1 MATSSMGML
10 RLTSIKKQEVHEM
23 VAFIVCDKVDT
34 KQIISS
40 WEGTIDLLRE
50 DDNITILCI
59 NGKR

>member
-1 MATSSMGML
+1 
-10 RLTSIKKQEVHEM
+10 M

-34 KQIISS
+34 NQVISS
-40 WEGTIDLLRE
+40 WKGTIDLLRK

>member
-1 MATSSMGML
+1 MGML
-10 RLTSIKKQEVHEM
+10 RLTSIKEQEVHEM

-34 KQIISS
+34 NQIISS

>member
-1 MATSSMGML
+1 ML
-10 RLTSIKKQEVHEM
+10 RLTSIKEQEVHEM

-34 KQIISS
+34 NQIISS